1 MKDISQINGLLLGP
15 DTLGICL
22 YCLNGDRVPNTL
34 VTLSQVDLYESVKV
48 NDPMTETVSWAG
60 LQSDA
65 TNLLR

>member
-22 YCLNGDRVPNTL
+22 YRLNGDRVPNTL

>member
-22 YCLNGDRVPNTL
+22 YCLNGDRVPKTL

-48 NDPMTETVSWAG
+48 NASMTEIVSWAG
-60 LQSDA
+60 LKSNA
-65 TNLLR
+65 TNLLQ